1 MRRIAVIAVVTLGVA
16 PALVVGAGA
25 QAAPRA
31 VEPPVAVQGQ
41 EQEIAAADAPLV
53 GAPSGE
59 PWVVSLGDSYISGE
73 AGRWAGNESGG
84 TSNIDA
90 LGRAAYWDAGG
101 AEAIERC
108 HRSKSAA
115 IHIGVVRS
123 LNLACSGAVTR
134 TKVTSDG
141 YFKPGIDFYEEGSR
155 KGQALMLQEFAA
167 EHNVKMVA
175 LSISGNDFKFAPI
188 FEACVKAYLVP
199 ILTPHCKDDATVQ
212 DYLSES
218 AQQRVRGDTTTAI
231 LNVAK
236 AMENAGYEDSE
247 WTLVLQLYPQ
257 PLATSTHMRY
267 GESGYSRQ
275 YDGGCGLRN
284 GDLDWALGSVLPM
297 INRTYR
303 GAATDAQAQRP
314 SLQVAVM
321 DTTRAFSQRELCNKS
336 VSRVDAKGG
345 VGNWQDQGSA
355 DRSEWVMEINI
366 INAGDTYAQE
376 SLHPNYWG
384 QLALRNCYRQ
394 VWNGGNVQGGAC
406 ERAVG
411 GGVTADCEPRMDLV
425 ANGRAATRSAVDGQ
439 ERAGVKVALRCPG
452 IAVDAGGKAVLKGR
466 VTPPGADVKVTYQVK
481 HEGRSWADRAT
492 VRPTERG
499 SYRFVVP
506 IPRSA
511 PAGRTYQWR
520 VVATSGSSIVA
531 VSQTRTSLVR

>member
-1 MRRIAVIAVVTLGVA
+1 MSAACALALGISL
-16 PALVVGAGA
+16 LVGSGA
-25 QAAPRA
+25 QAASPA
-31 VEPPVAVQGQ
+31 VDQPAS
-41 EQEIAAADAPLV
+41 AP
-53 GAPSGE
+53 AGE

-90 LGRAAYWDAGG
+90 LGPAAYWDGG
-101 AEAIERC
+101 SGEAIERC

-134 TKVTSDG
+134 TKVTADG

-188 FEACVKAYLVP
+188 FSACVKAFLVP

-212 DYLSES
+212 GYLSES
-218 AQQRVRGDTTTAI
+218 AQQTVRGDTTAAI

-257 PLATSTHMRY
+257 PLPTSANMRF
-267 GESGYSRQ
+267 GASGYSRQ
-275 YDGGCGLRN
+275 YDGGCGLRD

-303 GAATDAQAQRP
+303 GAAADAQAQRP
-314 SLQVAVM
+314 TLRVAVL
-321 DTTRAFSQRELCNKS
+321 DTSRAYADRELCSKS
-336 VSRVDAKGG
+336 VDRVGSKGG

-366 INAGDTYAQE
+366 VNARDTYGQE

-406 ERAVG
+406 ERAAT
-411 GGVTADCEPRMDLV
+411 GGVTADCEPNMTLV
-425 ANGRAATRSAVDGQ
+425 AAGGRAAAAIEARSSASV
-439 ERAGVKVALRCPG
+439 RVLLRCPG
-452 IAVDAGGKAVLKGR
+452 ISLEPGEKAVLRGR
-466 VTPPGADVKVTYQVK
+466 ATPLGAADKVTYQMRWDGGAWKDGAVSLLSAK
-481 HEGRSWADRAT
+481 GRYNFAIR
-492 VRPTERG
+492 
-499 SYRFVVP
+499 
-506 IPRSA
+506 IPRAA
-511 PAGRTYQWR
+511 PVGRTYEWR
-520 VVATSGSSIVA
+520 VVATSGKQIVA
-531 VSQTRTSLVR
+531 TSQIRTTFVR

>member
-1 MRRIAVIAVVTLGVA
+1 MRRIAVIAVVTLALA
-16 PALVVGAGA
+16 PALVAGAGA
-25 QAAPRA
+25 QATPSAS
-31 VEPPVAVQGQ
+31 EPPIAMTD
-41 EQEIAAADAPLV
+41 AAAPDRALL
-53 GAPSGE
+53 GSPSGE

-90 LGRAAYWDAGG
+90 LGRAAYWDAGDV
-101 AEAIERC
+101 EAIERC

-199 ILTPHCKDDATVQ
+199 IRTPHCKDDATVQ
-212 DYLSES
+212 AYLSES
-218 AQQRVRGDTTTAI
+218 AQRTVRGDTTTAI

-257 PLATSTHMRY
+257 PLPTSANMRY
-267 GESGYSRQ
+267 RESGYSRQ
-275 YDGGCGLRN
+275 YDGGCGLRD
-284 GDLDWALGSVLPM
+284 GDLDWAVGSVLPM

-314 SLQVAVM
+314 TLQVVVM
-321 DTTRAFSQRELCNKS
+321 DTSRAFSGRELCSTS

-345 VGNWQDQGSA
+345 VRNWQDQGSV

-366 INAGDTYAQE
+366 INARDTYAQE

-406 ERAVG
+406 ERVAG

-425 ANGRAATRSAVDGQ
+425 ATGRAATPRAVVTQDRSRVQ
-439 ERAGVKVALRCPG
+439 VALRCPG
-452 IAVDAGGKAVLKGR
+452 ISVDAGGKAVLKGR
-466 VTPPGADVKVTYQVK
+466 VTPAGSDVKVTYQVRWDGTAWRDK
-481 HEGRSWADRAT
+481 AT

-499 SYRFVVP
+499 SYRFAVQV
-506 IPRSA
+506 PRSA
-511 PAGRTYQWR
+511 PAGRTYEWR
-520 VVATSGSSIVA
+520 VVAKAGTKVVATSQIRS
-531 VSQTRTSLVR
+531 SLVR

>member
-1 MRRIAVIAVVTLGVA
+1 MRLIGITAAATL
-16 PALVVGAGA
+16 ALGAALLTGPGA
-25 QAAPRA
+25 QAAP
-31 VEPPVAVQGQ
+31 P
-41 EQEIAAADAPLV
+41 AAAPPAADPAP
-53 GAPSGE
+53 APRSAPGGE

-84 TSNIDA
+84 TGSIDA
-90 LGRAAYWDAGG
+90 LGRAAYWDAGSG
-101 AEAIERC
+101 ESIERC
-108 HRSKSAA
+108 HRSKSAV

-134 TKVTSDG
+134 TKVTSEG

-188 FEACVKAYLVP
+188 FEACVKAFLVP
-199 ILTPHCKDDATVQ
+199 ILEPHCKDDATVQ
-212 DYLSES
+212 GYLSET
-218 AQQRVRGDTTTAI
+218 AQQRVRGDTTGAI

-257 PLATSTHMRY
+257 PLPTSTHMRY

-284 GDLDWALGSVLPM
+284 GDLDWALSSVLPM
-297 INRTYR
+297 INRTYQ

-314 SLQVAVM
+314 TLQVAVL
-321 DTTRAFSQRELCNKS
+321 DTSGAFADRELCNKS
-336 VSRVDAKGG
+336 VNRVGSKGG
-345 VGNWQDQGSA
+345 VDNWQDQGSA

-366 INAGDTYAQE
+366 INAGETYGQE

-394 VWNGGNVQGGAC
+394 VWNGGDVRGGAC
-406 ERAVG
+406 QRDT
-411 GGVTADCEPRMDLV
+411 GVTADCEPRMVLSG
-425 ANGRAATRSAVDGQ
+425 AGRSPSRAASPEDRGRVQVT
-439 ERAGVKVALRCPG
+439 LRCPG

-466 VTPPGADVKVTYQVK
+466 VTPAGASVKVTYQVK
-481 HEGRSWADRAT
+481 WDGTSWRDKAT
-492 VRPTERG
+492 VRPNARG
-499 SYRFVVP
+499 GYRFSVD
-506 IPRSA
+506 IPRAA
-511 PAGRTYQWR
+511 PVGRTYQWR
-520 VVATSGSSIVA
+520 VVASSGGDVVA
-531 VSQTRTSLVR
+531 ESQTRSTLVR